1 MKRFLVNGKLT
12 YADSKK
18 SLKNM
23 LRHKLGKHRLVGM
36 KIEELNNHNLELK
49 PIQSATKSTRD
60 GCYKCGETRE
70 WMLTLDY
77 SEKIAKIICE
87 NCLAKR
93 TEEASQ

>member
-23 LRHKLGKHRLVGM
+23 LRHKLGKRRLIGM

-49 PIQSATKSTRD
+49 PIQPTIKSTRD

-77 SEKIAKIICE
+77 GERIAKIICE
-87 NCLAKR
+87 NCLAKG
-93 TEEASQ
+93 TKEASQ